1 VSDSAVYVYGIV
13 AAGKGRPSVNTR
25 GVEAARIRTIENDGL
40 LALISDVRGESL
52 AAAREV
58 RAHWRVLDEASESA
72 TVLPVR
78 FGTLLE
84 DEDAVRAQ
92 LLEPNAQQLK
102 ELLRELDGR
111 VQLTLKGDY
120 DEQLL
125 LRQVVEESA
134 AVAGLRDR
142 LRSVPAEAAYYE
154 RIRLGELVAAHVDQ
168 RRAEDTRLA
177 LEMLEPLA
185 VATREEDPTRPDA
198 ALSLSFLVERDRLP
212 AFNDGVRK
220 LGERFGDRISLRY
233 VGPLPPYSFA
243 DIQLDAEAAAW
254 A

>member
-1 VSDSAVYVYGIV
+1 MSDGPVYVYGV
-13 AAGKGRPSVNTR
+13 AAVAKTPLSVSTR
-25 GVEAARIRTIENDGL
+25 GVEAARIRAIEDDGL

-52 AAAREV
+52 ATAREV

-78 FGTLLE
+78 FGTVLE
-84 DEDAVRAQ
+84 DEDAVRAR
-92 LLEPNAQQLK
+92 LLEPNAERLK

-125 LRQVVEESA
+125 LRQVVEESD
-134 AVAGLRDR
+134 AVARLRDR
-142 LRSVPAEAAYYE
+142 VRSVPAEAAYYE
-154 RIRLGELVAAHVDQ
+154 RIRLGEMVAAQVDQ
-168 RRAEDTRLA
+168 RRAEDTRMA
-177 LEMLEPLA
+177 LETLEPLA
-185 VATREEDPTRPDA
+185 VAAREEDATRPDA
-198 ALSLSFLVERDRLP
+198 ALSLSFLVDRDRVP
-212 AFNDGVRK
+212 QFNDGVRK
-220 LGERFGDRISLRY
+220 LATRFGDRISLRY

-243 DIQLDAEAAAW
+243 DIQLDPEAAAW